1 MFGRNSFQSGFRP
14 GVPTVNQLLYFVH
27 QIYCAFEAGKEV
39 RTVFLDI
46 SKAFDRVWHA
56 GLLKKLEALGLRN
69 PLLQWFESYL
79 ENRLQRVVIEG
90 HTSDWERVSSGVPQ
104 GSVLGPLLFLIYIN
118 DITDDLETCPF
129 IFADDMLLLE
139 VVDNPISSAEVLNH
153 DLNKISEWSD
163 KWLVTMNPSKT
174 CSMTFSIKKDKLNHP
189 ILSMSGC
196 PIEEV
201 VTHTHLGLNLQN
213 NMSWKSNIF
222 SVYEKAFKRL
232 NMLKLLKFKINRST
246 LACLYKSLIRPIMEY
261 RDIIWDNCTTGNSDL
276 LESIQY
282 ESAKLVT
289 GAIAG
294 NQCET

>member
-1 MFGRNSFQSGFRP
+1 
-14 GVPTVNQLLYFVH
+14 LYFVH

-90 HTSDWERVSSGVPQ
+90 QMSDWERVSSGVPQ

-163 KWLVTMNPSKT
+163 KWLVMMNPSKT
-174 CSMTFSIKKDKLNHP
+174 RSMTFSIKKDKLNHP